1 MILLPLLKFPEH
13 WMVQDWLNNTEYGAE
28 FDLVLTEMQVGKSI
42 SQTVPALRP
51 KTQKSAFYWSLRG
64 DNGARELEQKVL
76 DYASKIKYNT

>member
-1 MILLPLLKFPEH
+1 
-13 WMVQDWLNNTEYGAE
+13 MVQDWLNNTEYGAE
-28 FDLVLTEMQVGKSI
+28 FDLVLTEALVGKSI